1 MSKISR
7 RQMQNRK
14 HLDASKKN
22 SEECREVMRA
32 NYARNLA
39 MMESMSMQRD
49 SDDNDNDNDD
59 GNGNDDSGE
68 KEKKKDQDQK
78 EVEVEEGIDDGDNS
92 RDRNGGG
99 VHRDDSGDDDIARA
113 RDRERERE
121 RERGIGRSRDCDS
134 GSDSSGDGKGKEDVL
149 LWTSGELSEDEG
161 AAVTRGGGSGSGSGE
176 RHQVSGSSSSSPGQV
191 KSPDGK
197 SKEVNHEYLKA
208 CLASAEEQ
216 KKKQAEKK
224 LRKRERAEAKAKY
237 GRDYEK
243 KDVSDSD
250 GSSSDSEGST
260 NMDWLCSDEFNS
272 DLPQVGVIDFT
283 KKFRRDSI
291 NSFQHIEDA
300 GDRSLC
306 STEDGDALDRTPL
319 ESCLH
324 YMKKKIHQL
333 EKYENLN
340 RVIAIVLFYAIGVLV
355 YSFLENWSV
364 SDAVYFITI
373 SITTVGFGMLNIF
386 EF

>member
-1 MSKISR
+1 
-7 RQMQNRK
+7 
-14 HLDASKKN
+14 
-22 SEECREVMRA
+22 
-32 NYARNLA
+32 
-39 MMESMSMQRD
+39 
-49 SDDNDNDNDD
+49 
-59 GNGNDDSGE
+59 
-68 KEKKKDQDQK
+68 
-78 EVEVEEGIDDGDNS
+78 
-92 RDRNGGG
+92 
-99 VHRDDSGDDDIARA
+99 
-113 RDRERERE
+113 
-121 RERGIGRSRDCDS
+121 
-134 GSDSSGDGKGKEDVL
+134 VL

-355 YSFLENWSV
+355 YSFLESWSV